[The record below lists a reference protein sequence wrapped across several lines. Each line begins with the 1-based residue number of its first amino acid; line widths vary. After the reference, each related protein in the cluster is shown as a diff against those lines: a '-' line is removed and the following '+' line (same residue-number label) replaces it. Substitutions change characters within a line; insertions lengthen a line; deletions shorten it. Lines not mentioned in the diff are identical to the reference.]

1 MTSFLIFAAL
11 LTTLAIAFV
20 MVPLVAARFA
30 GNDAATAT
38 KNTGSQANTL
48 NLAVLRDQLRELELD
63 FKQGMIDQAAYEA
76 ARIDLASRVSQDVG
90 SETVTTPLRMPSPGL
105 AMGLSVGLVLLVWC
119 LYVSLGNF
127 AAFDATKAA
136 KAGPHGGK
144 VTQEQITTMI
154 TQLKDHLKA
163 NPEDAK
169 GWAMLA
175 RTLGGLERFTEARE
189 AFVKLIELAPND
201 PTVLT
206 DAADTTAMAQG
217 QSLQGEPEKLL
228 QRALAID
235 PKHIKALI
243 LMGSVKYERQ
253 DFTGAVVDW
262 RTLRAALP
270 PNSDMIATVDENI
283 REAESLIANKVET
296 GLAKNAPAGGSGSP
310 GTPNAPNSGTPIA
323 MAAAPAAAA
332 NPASSVSG
340 TVKLDPAL
348 QKQVE
353 PGDTLFVF
361 AKAPDG
367 GPRFPLAV
375 VRKQVRDLP
384 LQFTLDDSMG
394 MVPEI
399 KLSKFKEVQITARIS
414 KAGNAIPMPG
424 DLEGSAGTVTLGS
437 QNVMIVINKKRE

>member
-11 LTTLAIAFV
+11 LTALAIAFV
-20 MVPLVAARFA
+20 MVPLMAARFA
-30 GNDAATAT
+30 GSDGTSGT
-38 KNTGSQANTL
+38 KDTSSKANTL
-48 NLAVLRDQLRELELD
+48 NLAVLRDQLRELEVD
-63 FKQGMIDQAAYEA
+63 FKQGMINQAAYEA
-76 ARIDLASRVSQDVG
+76 ARIDLASRVSQDVS
-90 SETVTTPLRMPSPGL
+90 SETVSTSLRMPSPGL
-105 AMGLSVGLVLLVWC
+105 AMGLSLGVVLLVWC

-127 AAFDATKAA
+127 AAFDPAKVA

-144 VTQEQITTMI
+144 VTQDQITTMI

-175 RTLGGLERFTEARE
+175 RTLGGLERFTEARD
-189 AFVKLIELAPND
+189 AFVKLLELAPND
-201 PTVLT
+201 PSVLT

-243 LMGSVKYERQ
+243 LMGSVKYERE

-270 PNSDMIATVDENI
+270 PNSDMLATVDENI

-296 GLAKNAPAGGSGSP
+296 GLAKSAPGGSGSS
-310 GTPNAPNSGTPIA
+310 GGSPNSGTPTA
-323 MAAAPAAAA
+323 MAAAAPAAANAA
-332 NPASSVSG
+332 NSVSG

-353 PGDTLFVF
+353 PGDTVFVF

-384 LQFTLDDSMG
+384 LQFRLDDSMG
-394 MVPEI
+394 MVPEV
-399 KLSKFKEVQITARIS
+399 KLSKFKDVQITARIS

-424 DLEGSAGTVTLGS
+424 DFEGSAGTVTLGS